1 MRGKAENNEK
11 MKMTNKENEKHQKR
25 GNNANVKWVKTQQ
38 KRTGLR
44 KDTDPGDFRQKSAG
58 EIGKGHPQHFSEK
71 FHSCM
76 KERCIQM
83 NVDPGTF
90 R

>member
-44 KDTDPGDFRQKSAG
+44 KDTDPGISGRNLPERSGKVIRSTFQKSFTSA
-58 EIGKGHPQHFSEK
+58 
-71 FHSCM
+71 
-76 KERCIQM
+76 
-83 NVDPGTF
+83 
-90 R
+90 